1 MDNKYGRQNI
11 PEPVTPNN
19 PLIKYWGQI
28 QDVYRSDDL
37 VIKLI
42 EMSANT
48 QSSLEYHV
56 DKEEYYF
63 LLKGKLKIGMRIGRA
78 QNTSVVLQAG
88 QLYHIPKG
96 LMHMRIALEDC
107 TILEWSNTDND
118 TDSNIVEDGKTYIH
132 TETNIS

>member
-1 MDNKYGRQNI
+1 MDNKYGRQDI
-11 PEPVTPNN
+11 PKPVTPDE
-19 PLIKYWGQI
+19 PLSKYWGHI
-28 QDVYRSDDL
+28 QNIYRANNL

-56 DKEEYYF
+56 NKEEYYF

-78 QNTSVVLQAG
+78 KNTSVIINTG
-88 QLYHIPKG
+88 QIYHIPKG

-107 TILEWSNTDND
+107 TILEWSDTDDD
-118 TDSNIVEDGKTYIH
+118 TDSNIVEDGQTYIH
-132 TETNIS
+132 TEINAS